1 MSKVHARAAGK
12 HECLQDIGQNRADFE
27 AVEMVCR
34 AFRGQF
40 GRPMSYPIEF
50 DGIKALFIAQGL
62 PQSQRLERLNRI
74 AIQQMTLLAG
84 DGRVQ
89 LAGGGE

>member
-1 MSKVHARAAGK
+1 MSKVLSRGAGK
-12 HECLQDIGQNRADFE
+12 RECPQAIGQNRVDFE
-27 AVEMVCR
+27 AVQLCR
-34 AFRGQF
+34 AARGKPSRSMF
-40 GRPMSYPIEF
+40 NPIEF
-50 DGIKALFIAQGL
+50 DGIKALFIAEGL